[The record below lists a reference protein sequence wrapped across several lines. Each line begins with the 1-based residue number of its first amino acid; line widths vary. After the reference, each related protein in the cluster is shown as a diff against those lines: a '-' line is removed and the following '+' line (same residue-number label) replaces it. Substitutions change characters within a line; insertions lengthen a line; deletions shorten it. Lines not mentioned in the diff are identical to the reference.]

1 MIEMK
6 KENEEEETFYRKSD
20 KRGRFLPTQGLVR
33 FRLWF
38 TLMGKW
44 ENTLRGG
51 GRGKR
56 GALIVAYP
64 VLGVILC
71 HQHSNTVMSIW
82 DSREKDLALHLKRGD
97 LLLFQWT
104 QIFLDFM
111 ASLQWSVVVLV
122 NIYQE
127 ELEAPCVHI
136 TWWNEPCQDFVLFFI
151 SFYFCDLSNI
161 LVHET
166 FMSRW

>member
-82 DSREKDLALHLKRGD
+82 DSREKDLALHLKEGWFAFVSMDTDFSGFYGVVAMKCSRPRQYLPGRIRSAMRAHYMMKWTMSGFCP
-97 LLLFQWT
+97 LFYL
-104 QIFLDFM
+104 FLF
-111 ASLQWSVVVLV
+111 LQPIKHPGSW
-122 NIYQE
+122 NIY
-127 ELEAPCVHI
+127 V
-136 TWWNEPCQDFVLFFI
+136 
-151 SFYFCDLSNI
+151 
-161 LVHET
+161 
-166 FMSRW
+166 